1 MYHLQTNLSCLFS
14 KMSRPLVQARC
25 RRHELGW
32 LPRSQRLS
40 PWHFLSCL
48 CTKCF
53 GGRDI
58 WPKPGKSDSSSQ
70 DTATSG
76 KKGKKKPCRQ
86 GCLCVHRDVSAW
98 HFQQPLSWSP
108 SNCPGPLFL
117 SNPNLLN
124 LMTFHSI
131 FKLTKA
137 GVLFCFVFWGVG
149 VALNLKEYTTQS
161 SPSVKI
167 LRIITESLTNLK
179 GLRGACCKNSSG
191 YHKDTKGKKQNDS
204 HRGVVEPSLD
214 SNKMIWF

>member
-40 PWHFLSCL
+40 PWHFLSSL
-48 CTKCF
+48 CTL
-53 GGRDI
+53 GAGT
-58 WPKPGKSDSSSQ
+58 SDLSQ
-70 DTATSG
+70 GNQILPLRTLQPQE
-76 KKGKKKPCRQ
+76 KKGKKPCRQ

-149 VALNLKEYTTQS
+149 VALNLKEYATQS
-161 SPSVKI
+161 SP
-167 LRIITESLTNLK
+167 
-179 GLRGACCKNSSG
+179 
-191 YHKDTKGKKQNDS
+191 
-204 HRGVVEPSLD
+204 
-214 SNKMIWF
+214 